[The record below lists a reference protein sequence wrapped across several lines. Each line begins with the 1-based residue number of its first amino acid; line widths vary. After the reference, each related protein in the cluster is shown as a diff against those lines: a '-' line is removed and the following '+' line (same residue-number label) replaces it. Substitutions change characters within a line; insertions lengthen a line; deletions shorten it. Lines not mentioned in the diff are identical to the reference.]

1 VERGIETGELRG
13 ARKEPLGFTYELKS
27 NGNVQRRKKCGRFK
41 FRKQLRRDFLVF
53 DELWAAV
60 DYAVADGGG
69 SGEFAGV
76 ELIGDQPKSVRLRV
90 DGMSLVVQRFAIC
103 GFQRDFPA
111 IGGDAVGGAGGDGA
125 DIILAGL
132 EEAEFQ
138 GGGAAVDDEDGA
150 DGDGRLLEEKISP
163 KVSMLMLSRM

>member
-1 VERGIETGELRG
+1 
-13 ARKEPLGFTYELKS
+13 
-27 NGNVQRRKKCGRFK
+27 
-41 FRKQLRRDFLVF
+41 LRRDFLVF

-150 DGDGRLLEEKISP
+150 DGDGRLLEEKVSP